1 MPGGGGPSSGSPPLW
16 SRCVLTR
23 CWGWELCSHR
33 DDLEWC
39 SVMFVEEAP
48 RRQTHHQTGR
58 GSYCVGCS
66 LLGVLLGGWSPPQ
79 TWRWRE
85 TYFSP
90 CGIEP
95 WIRGQGGGVVCGSS
109 WHMPAVQSVLAIV
122 AMMML
127 LTEKTKNSISAV
139 KATPEGDYN
148 LILDHLLFYWE
159 AP

>member
-1 MPGGGGPSSGSPPLW
+1 
-16 SRCVLTR
+16 
-23 CWGWELCSHR
+23 
-33 DDLEWC
+33 
-39 SVMFVEEAP
+39 MFVEEAP

-95 WIRGQGGGVVCGSS
+95 WIRGQGGGVVCGYKVTLN
-109 WHMPAVQSVLAIV
+109 MT
-122 AMMML
+122 
-127 LTEKTKNSISAV
+127 LT
-139 KATPEGDYN
+139 KAALDLPE
-148 LILDHLLFYWE
+148 LWFLHL
-159 AP
+159 